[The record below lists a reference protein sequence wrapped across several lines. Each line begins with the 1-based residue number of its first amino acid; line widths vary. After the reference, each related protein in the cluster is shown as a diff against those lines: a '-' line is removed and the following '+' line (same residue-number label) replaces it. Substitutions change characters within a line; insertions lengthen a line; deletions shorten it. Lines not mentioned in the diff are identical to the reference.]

1 METRGLYVRRPRPV
15 GRRFDT
21 IIIESGKHTR
31 SVENTHSVISDGWR
45 DRYYGKIRRRK
56 IREQ

>member
-1 METRGLYVRRPRPV
+1 MRRPRPV
-15 GRRFDT
+15 GLRFDT